1 MSAPRLVTA
10 VNLARVAVRI
20 DRGAHVQLLNTCI
33 SCGKTRKSPVF
44 TAKKWEA
51 WKRARAQGVH
61 VQSFWPE
68 LTPAEREEFFI
79 SGMCDA
85 CWRRTFQSGKGEP

>member
-1 MSAPRLVTA
+1 MSAPE
-10 VNLARVAVRI
+10 LARVGIGRVP
-20 DRGAHVQLLNTCI
+20 HFQLVNTCAF
-33 SCGKTRKSPVF
+33 CGETHRSPVF

-51 WKRARAQGVH
+51 WKRARAQGAH

-68 LTPAEREEFFI
+68 MTPAEREEFFV

-85 CWRRTFQSGKGEP
+85 CWRKTFAETGEGD